1 MWLYSIFQKD
11 DKDTMKVTT
20 KEESNENTRLLD
32 DTGDEAS
39 ESEMNDTASEV
50 GSIAPIREPDT
61 RTVRFI
67 KRHNTT
73 KRYRSQRRASMMQRQ
88 RSTVYPIS
96 PTYDNSFVNG
106 TFFNIQASTRLYMTV
121 SKLFS
126 FSLKPRH
133 Y

>member
-50 GSIAPIREPDT
+50 GSIAPIRQPD

-126 FSLKPRH
+126 FSLKLRH

>member
-1 MWLYSIFQKD
+1 
-11 DKDTMKVTT
+11 MKVTT

-39 ESEMNDTASEV
+39 ESEMNDTASEA
-50 GSIAPIREPDT
+50 GSIAHTKDPD

-67 KRHNTT
+67 KRHNAT

-96 PTYDNSFVNG
+96 PTYDNPYGNG
-106 TFFNIQASTRLYMTV
+106 TFFNIQNSTRLYITV

-126 FSLKPRH
+126 FSLKQYLHSPF
-133 Y
+133 YLLF